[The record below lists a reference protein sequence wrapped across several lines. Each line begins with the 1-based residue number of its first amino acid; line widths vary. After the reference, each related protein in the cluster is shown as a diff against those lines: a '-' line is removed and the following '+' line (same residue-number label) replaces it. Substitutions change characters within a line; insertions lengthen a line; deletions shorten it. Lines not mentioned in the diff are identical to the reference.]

1 MIQKYSR
8 QRSQRARRMIRSQI
22 IVLTALAIASAFATS
37 LKPPAIQ
44 TDLVDVEVI
53 AFQVWSRNGG
63 IRFDDLDASVIAFTS
78 NEIKTKFLADPVR
91 YADRF
96 YPVNHSNYRELVEF
110 YLLYESY
117 RPPGPQAPECA
128 NTWHYSLAVAEVPN
142 GKRFSITRL
151 IFNDSGE
158 VVFGLN
164 ISPYAW
170 PETGCP
176 LASQ

>member
-1 MIQKYSR
+1 MIGR
-8 QRSQRARRMIRSQI
+8 LIFIFA
-22 IVLTALAIASAFATS
+22 ALVASSAHAND
-37 LKPPAIQ
+37 LNPPAIQ
-44 TDLVDVEVI
+44 TDLVGVETI
-53 AFQVWSRNGG
+53 SFEVWSRNAEVGV
-63 IRFDDLDASVIAFTS
+63 DDLDASVIAFTG

-110 YLLYESY
+110 FLLYEPY

-142 GKRFSITRL
+142 GKRFSISRL
-151 IFNDSGE
+151 IVNESGE
-158 VVFGLN
+158 IIFGDD

-176 LASQ
+176 LALQ